1 MFEQFLDL
9 LCWLFPPEIFGMMKK
24 AKAAMTWREKLHQEF
39 ALCAFLSKY
48 SSSSSNFIVFFF
60 TAGSYN
66 TSNEGSR
73 FCYLPSKRKWSFLDM
88 SKGEAEEANASL
100 LQKRCERK
108 LVSPKWKQIN
118 VSVNPFS
125 SQEDHLGSFSKT
137 REVFGWEYPPRIADH
152 GLLFFNFE
160 EALLQFNPH
169 IFSISY
175 RPNYNVKSSQH
186 TNTPLK
192 VAINVFLS
200 PKMMIY
206 SEFSGMSRNLNL
218 FFAFRA

>member
-1 MFEQFLDL
+1 
-9 LCWLFPPEIFGMMKK
+9 
-24 AKAAMTWREKLHQEF
+24 
-39 ALCAFLSKY
+39 
-48 SSSSSNFIVFFF
+48 
-60 TAGSYN
+60 
-66 TSNEGSR
+66 
-73 FCYLPSKRKWSFLDM
+73 M

-100 LQKRCERK
+100 LRKRCERK

-118 VSVNPFS
+118 GSVNPFS
-125 SQEDHLGSFSKT
+125 SQEDHLGSFSKRGRFLGESIP
-137 REVFGWEYPPRIADH
+137 REQQIMAY
-152 GLLFFNFE
+152 FFHFE

-218 FFAFRA
+218 FFAFRAQNSFSHLQQNSLSPVEQTHSGVAFGLSD